1 MSELDNIIDLTITRQ
16 TTAVSQAGFGSA
28 NFLSNDARFSDRI
41 KTYSGTTEV
50 TEDTLS
56 GADTQA
62 FAAQYFGQNPKP
74 TILYVT
80 KKMNDVAETWV
91 LSFDADFVTSNTIDL
106 KLNGTAL
113 TQTVFTTDQAT
124 TIALLATNIAADG
137 DVTTA
142 TVTDVREI
150 TIVASANDLALLFTE
165 LVVAAGASQATGTF
179 VATQYGDALGTDV
192 ESLTEA
198 DTVDSDWFAL
208 AAYTRVKA
216 DILAL
221 GVYMLGKKKIY
232 GAVSNDADVK
242 NKVTDNV
249 LEQLKAFN
257 YENVFLIYT
266 ENTGTYP
273 EGAAFGKNLPKDP
286 GSITWKFKTFTGIQA
301 DTFSSAVIKSVKDQN
316 GNVYTTVGG
325 QDIFQEGM
333 MVNGEFIDIIR
344 GAYWLHARIQEN
356 VYQHLVTV
364 DKVPY
369 TNGGVAQLTA
379 KVDEILLLGVRR
391 EVLKADPAPAAD
403 SVDVRDQ
410 LTADKANRYYPD
422 ITFTGEFSGAIHS
435 TKIDGT
441 VSV

>member
-1 MSELDNIIDLTITRQ
+1 MSELDNIINLTITRQ

-41 KTYSGTTEV
+41 KTYSGTKEV
-50 TEDTLS
+50 TEDTLA
-56 GADTQA
+56 GADTEA

-80 KKMNDVAETWV
+80 KKKNDVAETWV
-91 LSFDADFVTSNTIDL
+91 LSFDADFVADNTIDL
-106 KLNGTAL
+106 TLNGTAL
-113 TQTVFTTDQAT
+113 TQTPFTTDHT
-124 TIALLATNIAADG
+124 TTLALLATNIAADA

-142 TVTDVREI
+142 TVTGAREI
-150 TIVASANDLALLFTE
+150 TIVASAVNLALVFTS

-192 ESLTEA
+192 ESLEEA
-198 DTVDSDWFAL
+198 EGIDNDWFAL
-208 AAYTRVKA
+208 AAYTRAKA
-216 DILAL
+216 SILAL
-221 GVYMLGKKKIY
+221 GAYMLGKKKIY

-242 NKVTDNV
+242 NKVADNV
-249 LEQLKAFN
+249 LEELKAFN

-266 ENTGTYP
+266 ENAGTYP
-273 EGAAFGKNLPKDP
+273 EGAAFGKNLPKYA

-301 DTFSSAVIKSVKDQN
+301 DVFNSPVIKAVKDQN
-316 GNVYTTVGG
+316 GNVYTKVGG

-333 MVNGEFIDIIR
+333 MVNGEFIDTIR
-344 GAYWLHARIQEN
+344 GAYWLHARIKEN
-356 VYQHLVTV
+356 VFQHLGSV

-369 TNGGVAQLTA
+369 TNGGVAQLTS
-379 KVDEILLLGVRR
+379 KVEEILLLGVRR
-391 EVLKADPAPAAD
+391 DVLKADPAPTVN

-410 LTADKANRYYPD
+410 LQADRANRYYPD
-422 ITFTGEFSGAIHS
+422 ITFGGEFSGAIHS
-435 TKIDGT
+435 TKINGT